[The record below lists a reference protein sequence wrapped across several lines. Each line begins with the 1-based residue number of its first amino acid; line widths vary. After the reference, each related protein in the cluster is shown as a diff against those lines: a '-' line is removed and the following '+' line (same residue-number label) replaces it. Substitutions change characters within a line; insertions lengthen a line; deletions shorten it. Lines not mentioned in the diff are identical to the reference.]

1 MTRIIQVIVEIELYW
16 FTAEQRKRKDY
27 FSLLIYYYASPDAIE
42 KRREKSLKE
51 KEREEK
57 RRGSEKME
65 RGKIEKKEQ
74 KELERL
80 KGIVRDQ
87 YKEKK
92 NAYRKKV
99 CEIMQNFLTFLSAS
113 LDKETENFTV
123 ERVAKEILLLRKG
136 EFLDIETYAVSLDQ
150 EVVIKS

>member
-16 FTAEQRKRKDY
+16 FTAEQRKQKDY

-42 KRREKSLKE
+42 KHREKSLKE

-65 RGKIEKKEQ
+65 REKIERKEQ

-99 CEIMQNFLTFLSAS
+99 CEIMQNFLTSLSAC
-113 LDKETENFTV
+113 LDKETTV
-123 ERVAKEILLLRKG
+123 EKVAKEILLLRKD
-136 EFLDIETYAVSLDQ
+136 EF
-150 EVVIKS
+150 